1 MSATHPNPASPWVF
15 DTRLLG
21 RQPGSLKTYSA
32 TLPAGDPMGIE
43 VLAVPAGEPVIL
55 NLRFEAVV
63 EGVLVSGT
71 VRSRAVGECARCLIA
86 IDRPV
91 GADIRELYVY
101 PDSVT
106 AQTME
111 PDELPILTDSLI
123 DLEQLVRDEIV
134 VQMPLAPL
142 CRPDC
147 LGLCPTCGGRLD
159 DLEPGHSH
167 EILDPRWA
175 ALRTQF
181 GTRTPPSKLPKDVR
195 QGRRRDLQNHTE
207 E

>member
-1 MSATHPNPASPWVF
+1 MSATSPNPASPWVV
-15 DTRLLG
+15 DARRLD
-21 RQPGSLKTYSA
+21 RRPGSLKTLQA
-32 TLPAGDPMGIE
+32 TLAAEHPMGIE
-43 VLAVPAGEPVIL
+43 IFAVPPGEPVKL
-55 NLRFEAVV
+55 NLRLESVV

-71 VRSRAVGECARCLIA
+71 VITRAEGECARCLVRIEK
-86 IDRPV
+86 PV
-91 GADIRELYVY
+91 GADIRELFAY
-101 PDSVT
+101 PDSLT

-111 PDELPILTDSLI
+111 EDELPLLVDDMI

-134 VQMPLAPL
+134 TQMPLAPL

-147 LGLCPTCGGRLD
+147 AGLCPTCGERLD

-175 ALRTQF
+175 ALFDRV
-181 GTRTPPSKLPKDVR
+181 GGR
-195 QGRRRDLQNHTE
+195 QGQPHRAQPTAEHAPESVE